1 MPNSNIKWIRTLNYV
16 SYMSMSSAGVLSQKF
31 RHFWED
37 TRSTLCSLDN
47 LVFSIELKIYEL
59 VMRSVKQKTIFI
71 VKVFKGKSLWRF
83 LRFFHFPVIL
93 RKQLY
98 LTFVFLLYSFQIFI
112 AENFRGSKKN
122 LKSCYTE
129 IIYYLL
135 FLLSYSMIYDQR
147 RQWHPTPVLLPGK
160 SHGRRSLVGCSPWGR

>member
-1 MPNSNIKWIRTLNYV
+1 MNKNFKLCELYEYELSWCPFTKVSSLLRGHKKYLVFIR
-16 SYMSMSSAGVLSQKF
+16 SDS
-31 RHFWED
+31 
-37 TRSTLCSLDN
+37 SLDN

-122 LKSCYTE
+122 LKELPYDPAITLLGIHQKKMKTLNWKDTCTPISIAIYNSQE
-129 IIYYLL
+129 IE
-135 FLLSYSMIYDQR
+135 
-147 RQWHPTPVLLPGK
+147 TT
-160 SHGRRSLVGCSPWGR
+160 